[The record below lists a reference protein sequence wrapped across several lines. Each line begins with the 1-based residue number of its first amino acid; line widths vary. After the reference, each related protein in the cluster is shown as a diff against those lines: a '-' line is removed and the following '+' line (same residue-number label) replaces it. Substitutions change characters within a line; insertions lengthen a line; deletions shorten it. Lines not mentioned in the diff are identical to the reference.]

1 MIRFS
6 CCLGNSIYLSDMS
19 FDNNCIWI
27 CDLDGNVRKV
37 AGVGELSNFSNYLGI
52 FLKSTT
58 FYAVTLLI

>member
-37 AGVGELSNFSNYLGI
+37 AGVG
-52 FLKSTT
+52 K
-58 FYAVTLLI
+58 